1 MLAYI
6 HVGLARIDL
15 ARGEPQAA
23 RTKLERAL
31 ALRSEGGAARDEL
44 GEVRFELA
52 LLDAAAG
59 ETAKAEQL
67 AATAKADYLASGK
80 ARPNELARI
89 DAWLAGRR

>member
-1 MLAYI
+1 MRCSSRCS
-6 HVGLARIDL
+6 ARSTRSS
-15 ARGEPQAA
+15 RGEPQAA

-31 ALRSEGGAARDEL
+31 ALRSEGGAAWDEL

-67 AATAKADYLASGK
+67 ANGK
-80 ARPNELARI
+80 LARI
-89 DAWLAGRR
+89 DALLAGRR